1 MHAKNLIPV
10 ALSSIMNEYESRRL
24 DKIKANQDLL
34 AGLDIKPVDF
44 KRTRNVDIK
53 PPAAKR
59 RKVFDQSVPSRTSA
73 RIAAVPGKPSYND
86 EPSIKPISLPL
97 SASRKTK
104 ANKND
109 LASRHANQTEP
120 LVPVQDVETIKAGW
134 TAWKPIGKAP
144 TRDPSTKEFH
154 FPDYPDF
161 TPNKSPAEM
170 LREGCFGGSYYRSL
184 RSAKLGIVIKDDW
197 RELPTKWTEGLDV
210 ARYLTSPTY
219 DADVNKYKVPC
230 GQSIEE
236 WEAAG
241 WISHSHDVRGWFQWY
256 TRFYLGRRCKDDER
270 QVSRWRKC
278 VGPRGRWRSMLLKRY
293 CLAGVREVFD
303 DGAEEDAVEVS
314 PVMHQTCH
322 HWGFEVRQE
331 HLDGLWAGG

>member
-1 MHAKNLIPV
+1 
-10 ALSSIMNEYESRRL
+10 MNDYETRRL
-24 DKIKANQDLL
+24 DKIKANQALL
-34 AGLDIKPVDF
+34 AGLDIKPVIPKATLKADS
-44 KRTRNVDIK
+44 K
-53 PPAAKR
+53 PRPAKR
-59 RKVFDQSVPSRTSA
+59 RKVLDRPVPSRTSA
-73 RIAAVPGKPSYND
+73 RIAAVPVKPSYND
-86 EPSIKPISLPL
+86 EPSIKPISLPR
-97 SASRKTK
+97 SAPRKTK
-104 ANKND
+104 ASKTD
-109 LASRHANQTEP
+109 LASGQAGETEP
-120 LVPVQDVETIKAGW
+120 SVPVQDVESIKAGW
-134 TAWKPIGKAP
+134 TAWKPIGKPP
-144 TRDPSTKEFH
+144 TRDAATKDFH
-154 FPDYPDF
+154 FPDFPDF
-161 TPNKSPAEM
+161 TPNKSPTEM
-170 LREGCFGGSYYRSL
+170 LREGCFGGSYYRPL
-184 RSAKLGIVIKDDW
+184 RSAKLGILVQDDW

-293 CLAGVREVFD
+293 RAAGVREVFD